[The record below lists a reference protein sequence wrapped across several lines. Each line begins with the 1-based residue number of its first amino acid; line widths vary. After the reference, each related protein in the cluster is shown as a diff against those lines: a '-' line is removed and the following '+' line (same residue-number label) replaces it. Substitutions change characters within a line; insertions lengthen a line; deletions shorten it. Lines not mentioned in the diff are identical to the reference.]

1 MYIVGSIVVVIII
14 AVIFCVLAV
23 LAKHILMF
31 NSVPCPECDSYMQYR
46 GEKETKD
53 GPVYIFQCPKCNAI
67 KKIPVKDFS
76 AHFYDINN
84 NHFNHIC

>member
-46 GEKETKD
+46 GEKLST
-53 GPVYIFQCPKCNAI
+53 
-67 KKIPVKDFS
+67 S
-76 AHFYDINN
+76 
-84 NHFNHIC
+84 FNVLSVMLSRRFLSRTLVLAFMT

>member
-46 GEKETKD
+46 GEKKTKN
-53 GPVYIFQCPKCNAI
+53 GPVYIFQCPKCNAV
-67 KKIPVKDFS
+67 KEIPAKEFN
-76 AHFYDINN
+76 ARLYDLHNNINVY
-84 NHFNHIC
+84 